1 MDGHRATL
9 VRPSLAPLL
18 GLLPLGAL
26 PLSALLLSALLLSE
40 SGCAGSTVSNASSKT
55 PKETSGQSVCA
66 DGSAPSQ
73 AVVLEEALPRYF
85 SLELSGNQA
94 HVDGALLSG
103 SALSRRIEQEA
114 QSADNDGAVVRVR
127 DEASGEVLGALVWE
141 LSSAGFEHIIIS
153 QGEAPRPSAAS
164 EPPAS
169 ESDASSPRPAN
180 AGAAEPGAALKSA
193 PDLSSGPALEAPT
206 SVKVRS
212 IGLHVGGG
220 PNDDTTK
227 AKFIAP
233 IEQRFDALG
242 RCHRL
247 APNGDRNASL
257 GVDLLID
264 TRGGRATLK
273 ELRTALSGKDFEQCV
288 RAAFDQVEFP
298 AIARP
303 TVVSYSMLFEPG
315 PR

>member
-1 MDGHRATL
+1 MAEPMDGHRATL
-9 VRPSLAPLL
+9 CHSD
-18 GLLPLGAL
+18 LPLFLKAV
-26 PLSALLLSALLLSE
+26 LLSALLGE
-40 SGCAGSTVSNASSKT
+40 SGCAASTASNASSTT
-55 PKETSGQSVCA
+55 PSAASHQGACAERSAESAGLGAEET
-66 DGSAPSQ
+66 
-73 AVVLEEALPRYF
+73 LPRYF

-94 HVDGALLSG
+94 HVDGAPLSG
-103 SALSRRIEQEA
+103 SALSQRISQEA
-114 QSADNDGAVVRVR
+114 QSANNDGAVVRVR

-141 LSSAGFEHIIIS
+141 LSSAGFDHIIVS
-153 QGEAPRPSAAS
+153 QGQGAELLALSDA
-164 EPPAS
+164 PAS
-169 ESDASSPRPAN
+169 ESGTPAQRPMNEVTAVAAPKNAAESSP
-180 AGAAEPGAALKSA
+180 A
-193 PDLSSGPALEAPT
+193 PVPEAPV

-220 PNDDTTK
+220 PNDDATK
-227 AKFIAP
+227 AKFIDP
-233 IEQRFDALG
+233 IEQRFDALA
-242 RCHRL
+242 RCHGL

-273 ELRTALSGKDFEQCV
+273 ELRTALSGKEFEQCV
-288 RAAFDQVEFP
+288 RSAFDQVDFP